1 MRPTVPQSRCAR
13 WFPSGRCGRGARL
26 ARALPAAAILATAA
40 VLAAAA
46 PAHAQVGQV
55 NGTLTDTNRKP
66 ISGASVALIPKQIP
80 TIYGTSSGVDG
91 RYSFSGLP
99 SDVVSVVVL
108 PPGRTG
114 RARKDG
120 IKVRALF
127 RSIVDFDLAETA
139 TSDAPVPSPAVPAA
153 APAAVAAPPDAGP
166 PSETGEGGQPTT
178 EPSQPAGP
186 TASSLSCTVMGPDQK
201 PVTEASV
208 MVLAVKSDEG
218 TTRRGRTD
226 GTGACRLTDIPPG
239 TYRILVRAP
248 GFVTWYLGPVPLKQ
262 PGDLKLLLTM
272 AAFPLGFEGT
282 LEDMLVPMEPIP
294 PGAS

>member
-1 MRPTVPQSRCAR
+1 MT
-13 WFPSGRCGRGARL
+13 
-26 ARALPAAAILATAA
+26 IA

-46 PAHAQVGQV
+46 PAHAQVGQL
-55 NGTLTDTNRKP
+55 NGTLTDAKRKP

-153 APAAVAAPPDAGP
+153 APAAVAPPDAGP
-166 PSETGEGGQPTT
+166 PSESGEGGQPAAA
-178 EPSQPAGP
+178 PSQPAEP

-226 GTGACRLTDIPPG
+226 GRGACRLTDIPPG
-239 TYRILVRAP
+239 TYRILVRAT
-248 GFVTWYLGPVPLKQ
+248 GFVTWYLGPVPLKK

>member
-1 MRPTVPQSRCAR
+1 MRLTGPRS
-13 WFPSGRCGRGARL
+13 RGAWL
-26 ARALPAAAILATAA
+26 APATILTIAAIAAAF
-40 VLAAAA
+40 AA

-120 IKVRALF
+120 IRVRALF

-139 TSDAPVPSPAVPAA
+139 TSDAPVPSPAVPVA
-153 APAAVAAPPDAGP
+153 APAAPAAAAAPPEAGP
-166 PSETGEGGQPTT
+166 PSETGEGGQP
-178 EPSQPAGP
+178 PAPAQPAGP
-186 TASSLSCTVMGPDQK
+186 AATSLSCTVMGPDQK

-226 GTGACRLTDIPPG
+226 GKGACRLTDIAPG